1 MKRDGMKIGLL
12 TVLVAACGM
21 LFYNQ
26 FVRTPERTQREPTPD
41 EVASFEHQ
49 DRQREIRAT
58 LPGYEE
64 GES

>member
-12 TVLVAACGM
+12 MVLVAACGV

-26 FVRTPERTQREPTPD
+26 FVRTSERTQSQLTPD

-49 DRQREIRAT
+49 ERQREIRAT